1 MVIGRK
7 ISEFNVIL
15 GSRKKK
21 KVVVKDKSS
30 RNNMIK
36 ENKEKSPD
44 RYTLLHMPISTKI
57 NVILKG

>member
-1 MVIGRK
+1 MSFWAPG
-7 ISEFNVIL
+7 
-15 GSRKKK
+15 KKK